1 MEIHTPERPPLSK
14 KEFAIQLATITIGV
28 LIALALEGVTEWF
41 HHRSLVREAR
51 ANLASELRD
60 NKAEL
65 DKVLSAAPDSEKSL
79 RTALQLIDDILAHKK
94 SDIHTLSLSYNLAL
108 LNTASRSTAE
118 ATGALG
124 YMDYAEVKRF
134 AIVYDL
140 QQQFNR
146 LQDRLIE
153 AWIPML
159 TPAQAGDPEKL
170 GERALF
176 EWRQQVLTSLSHLQ
190 AEVGFG
196 KSLSDAYAKAL
207 EKP

>member
-1 MEIHTPERPPLSK
+1 MEIHTPERPPLSL
-14 KEFAIQLATITIGV
+14 KEFGIQLATITIGI
-28 LIALALEGVTEWF
+28 LIALSLEGVTQWF

-51 ANLASELRD
+51 ANLASELCD

-65 DKVLSAAPDSEKSL
+65 DKVLHTAPESEKDL
-79 RTALQLIDDILAHKK
+79 RTALQLIDDILAHRK

-124 YMDYAEVKRF
+124 YMDYVEVKKF
-134 AIVYDL
+134 ATIYDL

-146 LQDRLIE
+146 LQDRLLE

-170 GERALF
+170 DERALRD
-176 EWRQQVLTSLSHLQ
+176 WRQQVLTSLSHLL
-190 AEVGFG
+190 AEVNFG
-196 KSLSDAYAKAL
+196 KSLSAEYAKVL
-207 EKP
+207 ENP

>member
-1 MEIHTPERPPLSK
+1 MEIHTPERPPLSV
-14 KEFAIQLATITIGV
+14 KEFGIQLATITIGI
-28 LIALALEGVTEWF
+28 LIALSLEGVTQWF

-60 NKAEL
+60 NKTEL
-65 DKVLSAAPDSEKSL
+65 DKVLNTAPESEKQL
-79 RTALQLIDDILAHKK
+79 RTALQFIDDLLAHRK
-94 SDIHTLSLSYNLAL
+94 SEIHTLSLSYNLAL

-134 AIVYDL
+134 ATVYDL

-159 TPAQAGDPEKL
+159 TPAQTGDPDKL
-170 GERALF
+170 GERALL

-190 AEVGFG
+190 AEAGLG
-196 KSLSDAYAKAL
+196 KSLSAAYDKAL

>member
-1 MEIHTPERPPLSK
+1 MEIHTPEHPPLSMR
-14 KEFAIQLATITIGV
+14 EFGIQLVTITAGI
-28 LIALALEGVTEWF
+28 LIALSLEGLTEWF

-60 NKAEL
+60 NKVEL
-65 DKVLSAAPDSEKSL
+65 DKVLSAAPASEKDL
-79 RTALQLIDDILAHKK
+79 RTALQLIDDILSHRR
-94 SDIHTLSLSYNLAL
+94 SDIHTLSLSYNLAI

-118 ATGALG
+118 ATGAFG

-134 AIVYDL
+134 ATVYDL

-159 TPAQAGDPEKL
+159 TPAQAGDPEQMDPS
-170 GERALF
+170 ALRD
-176 EWRQQVLTSLSHLQ
+176 WRQQVLTSLSHLQ
-190 AEVGFG
+190 AEVSFG
-196 KSLSDAYAKAL
+196 HSLSAQYAKAL